1 MRFEKLTYCQLKI
14 LKSKGYN
21 ILTSNQKLTDAQVVW
36 FPERVDDVCEYLI
49 GLDTNG
55 QITPLNE
62 PNILVIQDALDN
74 IREEDLIGE
83 VFI

>member
-21 ILTSNQKLTDAQVVW
+21 ILTSNQKLTDAQVFW
-36 FPERVDDVCEYLI
+36 FPERVEDAMDYFLA
-49 GLDTNG
+49 LDISG
-55 QITPLNE
+55 KIEPFKE
-62 PNILVIQDALDN
+62 PNILVIDDALEN